1 MIAILVSSNMK
12 VSPIGY
18 YGVGADREGANTDDG
33 GWGGVEAETAWREL
47 VEPAQVFHDR
57 DASRQQ
63 RGVHRACRAAGVVD
77 VDRVDA
83 NQCGLPLDQ
92 PVGRG
97 SGEEGVLGAVA
108 VGAPVTVP
116 AGVGTPPVLG
126 RGSRR
131 AHGTNAPSHGP
142 GVRYPQ
148 ARAVGWTPLA
158 VSSRRRRADSRRT
171 RSTLLMK
178 HAAATGPVGWS
189 LWVSLGRCWR
199 GAEVVGEGRQISGL
213 GCGQVGER
221 RGG

>member
-1 MIAILVSSNMK
+1 
-12 VSPIGY
+12 Y

-92 PVGRG
+92 PVRGG
-97 SGEEGVLGAVA
+97 SGEEGVLVPDT

-126 RGSRR
+126 LGSRR
-131 AHGTNAPSHGP
+131 AHGDKYPVAWPPGPVPAGP
-142 GVRYPQ
+142 GGGLDTVGGVFQ
-148 ARAVGWTPLA
+148 APPRRLEADAVDFADETCRCHWAGRLVIVGLTGAVLAGGGPRA
-158 VSSRRRRADSRRT
+158 RRAARSRAR
-171 RSTLLMK
+171 
-178 HAAATGPVGWS
+178 
-189 LWVSLGRCWR
+189 
-199 GAEVVGEGRQISGL
+199 
-213 GCGQVGER
+213 
-221 RGG
+221 